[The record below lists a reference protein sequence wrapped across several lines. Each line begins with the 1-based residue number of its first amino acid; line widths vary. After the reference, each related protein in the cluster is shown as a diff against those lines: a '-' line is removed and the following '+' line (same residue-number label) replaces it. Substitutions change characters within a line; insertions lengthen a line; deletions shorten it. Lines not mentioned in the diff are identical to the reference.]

1 MNCCDFNG
9 LPYVPRREISSAFLR
24 VEVTTLPFP
33 ERFDQCRFCSVRTK
47 CVQHFLNNSDEEL
60 HTKAQWLRFFVIFYY
75 TLPSS
80 CSPPPRH
87 PLFSPFYP
95 PVPYLFTYPCSLSP
109 FLIFFLPLNY
119 ITIILLFICS
129 FIHRLIISFHHVLKN
144 HSSPPLSYFPT
155 HVPLSS
161 ISYYHTPSPLTK
173 FFSYP
178 PLEISIAFFTFILHL
193 LPFPICSLSLLQSRN
208 PQLTSQVLADAQG
221 SPASATSDQLLR
233 VFTAVCKFYIWST
246 T

>member
-87 PLFSPFYP
+87 PLFSPFFSSCAISFYLSLFIISF
-95 PVPYLFTYPCSLSP
+95 PYLFPPLKLYYNYPVIHL
-109 FLIFFLPLNY
+109 FF
-119 ITIILLFICS
+119 
-129 FIHRLIISFHHVLKN
+129 
-144 HSSPPLSYFPT
+144 HSS
-155 HVPLSS
+155 
-161 ISYYHTPSPLTK
+161 SYYLISPCAQESFFSSVIIFSYSCSSFLHFLLSHPFSSYKIFLVSSSWNIYCLFHLHPSP
-173 FFSYP
+173 S
-178 PLEISIAFFTFILHL
+178 A
-193 LPFPICSLSLLQSRN
+193 LSNL
-208 PQLTSQVLADAQG
+208 
-221 SPASATSDQLLR
+221 
-233 VFTAVCKFYIWST
+233 
-246 T
+246 